1 VAVEMARLDEWLDSF
16 GPPDD
21 FDILSLDGDRD

>member
-1 VAVEMARLDEWLDSF
+1 MARLDEWLDSF